1 MVQNRN
7 MDAATNKSNISNNDT
22 SSDSSINLKHYI
34 TQNALSECAGV
45 TTQTIGR
52 QFKELGIQTNKYGR
66 TSLVHWKDAKK
77 LLTARGY
84 VYPNQV
90 ISMQML
96 KGGSGKTS
104 STFNLGIR
112 AHQYGFRVLFIDL
125 DMQGN
130 LSSTLHQNS
139 SDHPTLVDYVK
150 GTVEF
155 EDLIL
160 KIEDGIDLIPSHFAN
175 SSLDV
180 EIFTRRTSFQKLLK
194 TPIDNLRKKYDLIL
208 IDCNPSLSVVNIA
221 SAMAS
226 DTVLIPVNPDSYSME
241 GLNKTI
247 SEIKRISIDN
257 TTSPDVKIFCTLFD
271 QREATSRTY
280 LVEYATTYQ
289 TSLMSSTI
297 RRSADVRTGTST
309 NNSVFELRQS
319 GPAQEDYDL
328 LTREILNLKLGS

>member
-1 MVQNRN
+1 MVIGGSFTMN
-7 MDAATNKSNISNNDT
+7 T
-22 SSDSSINLKHYI
+22 SVDKTETVEPTILNLKNYVS
-34 TQNALSECAGV
+34 QNALSECAGV

-52 QFKELGIQTNKYGR
+52 QFKDLGIQTFKHGR
-66 TSLVHWKDAKK
+66 TSLVHWKDARK
-77 LLTARGY
+77 LLEARGY
-84 VYPNQV
+84 KYPNLV
-90 ISMQML
+90 VSMQML

-104 STFNLGIR
+104 STFNVGIR

-130 LSSTLHQNS
+130 LSGTLYDSPN
-139 SDHPTLVDYVK
+139 DHPTLVDYVR
-150 GTVEF
+150 GDVEF
-155 EDLIL
+155 KDLIL
-160 KIEDGIDLIPSHFAN
+160 NIGEGIDLIPSHFAN

-180 EIFTRRTSFQKLLK
+180 EIFTRRTNFRDLLK
-194 TPIDNLRKKYDLIL
+194 GPLSELRHNYDLIL

-226 DTVLIPVNPDSYSME
+226 DTVLIPVNPDSFSME

-247 SEIKRISIDN
+247 SEIERISFE
-257 TTSPDVKIFCTLFD
+257 TTAPAVKIFCTLFD

-280 LVEYATTYQ
+280 LVEYATKYQ
-289 TSLMSSTI
+289 KSLMSSTI
-297 RRSADVRTGTST
+297 RRSADVRSGTST

-328 LTREILNLKLGS
+328 LTRELLNLKLGS